1 MKQKVLHSKYKFELI
16 KIKAFEGCILA
27 LYSSIL
33 FSSFNCSKDSLEET
47 I

>member
-27 LYSSIL
+27 LYSSIFFQVL
-33 FSSFNCSKDSLEET
+33 IVLRT
-47 I
+47 H